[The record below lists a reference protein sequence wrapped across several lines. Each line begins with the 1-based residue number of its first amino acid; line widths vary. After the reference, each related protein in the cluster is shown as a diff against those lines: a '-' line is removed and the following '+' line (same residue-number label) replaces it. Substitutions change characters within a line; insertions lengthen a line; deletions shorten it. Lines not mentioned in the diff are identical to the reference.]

1 MKSPAA
7 RGTSPRAAFFLKP
20 AQKPLTATSPNREN
34 TPVLLPC
41 HRKEDGSILNLH
53 PHSFEKILEICSS
66 LEEPG
71 EMTEM
76 IESLDLLEKNIRY
89 LRQRLVGKLARINH
103 RKEEQQRAERQQL
116 KKSLRVLSREKGPG
130 DGEEN
135 GS

>member
-1 MKSPAA
+1 
-7 RGTSPRAAFFLKP
+7 L
-20 AQKPLTATSPNREN
+20 NREN
-34 TPVLLPC
+34 TPDLVPC
-41 HRKEDGSILNLH
+41 HRKEDGVALNLH
-53 PHSFEKILEICSS
+53 PHPFEKILELCSS

-71 EMTEM
+71 EMKEM

-116 KKSLRVLSREKGPG
+116 KKSLRVVSREKDPG
-130 DGEEN
+130 DGEVP